1 MHAQTYVG
9 RFLTLSPMVFI
20 GKISYSLY
28 LVHWPIVVFARHC
41 IARAD
46 QHPAHSHR
54 HCQHSSG
61 DIFMGLC
68 RAAVS
73 LAEETPTSHP
83 ASLGWRRG
91 DDIRSLGRRRW
102 HFLARNPGRFGGAV
116 QEAQVEQG
124 TWKTGVCFLLGD
136 PDYRAWNA
144 DACRRTSGKA
154 QNALLW
160 GDSFAA
166 HYAPG
171 LVANTSNLTANFFQY
186 TAAGC
191 PPILSYYSYARPHC
205 QAFNAHVFSIIRTHD
220 IKTVVLSARWR
231 DMRTRGFG
239 GLADTIAALKSA
251 GVDVWVIG
259 QSTEFLTDVSAIAQ
273 RNGHN
278 QGGADAWPLA
288 FDRSLNTKL
297 RQAATGAT
305 FIDPLDFLC
314 TGRLRLP
321 PSGSTDLRRL
331 WSLLADGERASSV

>member
-1 MHAQTYVG
+1 MQPWSAPPAFSRKGFRGVSAG
-9 RFLTLSPMVFI
+9 RS
-20 GKISYSLY
+20 
-28 LVHWPIVVFARHC
+28 
-41 IARAD
+41 
-46 QHPAHSHR
+46 
-54 HCQHSSG
+54 
-61 DIFMGLC
+61 
-68 RAAVS
+68 
-73 LAEETPTSHP
+73 
-83 ASLGWRRG
+83 
-91 DDIRSLGRRRW
+91 RRRKI
-102 HFLARNPGRFGGAV
+102 
-116 QEAQVEQG
+116 EQG

-154 QNALLW
+154 QNALLS
-160 GDSFAA
+160 GNSFAA

-205 QAFNAHVFSIIRTHD
+205 QAFNAHVFSIIRTQD

-273 RNGHN
+273 RNGRTSS
-278 QGGADAWPLA
+278 GADAWPLA
-288 FDRSLNTKL
+288 FDRGLNGKI
-297 RQAATGAT
+297 REAAVGAT
-305 FIDPLDFLC
+305 FVDPLDYLC
-314 TGRLRLP
+314 TGEDCNYRRH
-321 PSGSTDLRRL
+321 GSIDLFRL
-331 WSLLADGERASSV
+331 WSLLGNG